1 MGFSQFSR
9 QLVRVIKMWI
19 YFILLI
25 VQLFHFGCGVKL
37 GTCYQDGNCRL
48 PSCFCG
54 GKSAPGNLEPSEI
67 PQMIMFSFDDAVTG
81 EIYEMYEK
89 LFSRGRLNPNGCPIT
104 MTTFV
109 SHNFTDY
116 KLVRSL
122 FRKGHEI
129 AVHSVTHRTPTTFW
143 KQASYNQLQY
153 EIVEQRSIIA
163 ENAGVP
169 VRNIT
174 GWRSPFLQPSG
185 DIQFTLLQ
193 ENGFEYDSTLTIATE
208 KGFSAKRW
216 PNTMDFGWQLDCN
229 VLPCPFGKYPG
240 MWEVPVQMLEVGDS
254 GNGCLYADS
263 CRPTTMEEAFQ
274 LFWVNF
280 HNHYTG
286 SRSPLFFTMHPSWLR
301 EEHNMKALNYFF
313 LTILHYYHD
322 VYFVTYQQHLAW
334 MKNPTPLSDI
344 LRFAPW
350 KCDHLR
356 YEPETDKDGNGHN
369 GVSSISNCFPYLF
382 LVLSTFP
389 LIYTKIFFDKYC
401 LLY

>member
-1 MGFSQFSR
+1 M
-9 QLVRVIKMWI
+9 RVIKMWI

-153 EIVEQRSIIA
+153 EIVEQRSIMLKMQ
-163 ENAGVP
+163 E
-169 VRNIT
+169 
-174 GWRSPFLQPSG
+174 SPSG
-185 DIQFTLLQ
+185 ISRVGGVRFYSHQ
-193 ENGFEYDSTLTIATE
+193 ATYSLHCYR
-208 KGFSAKRW
+208 KTDL
-216 PNTMDFGWQLDCN
+216 NMI
-229 VLPCPFGKYPG
+229 
-240 MWEVPVQMLEVGDS
+240 
-254 GNGCLYADS
+254 
-263 CRPTTMEEAFQ
+263 
-274 LFWVNF
+274 
-280 HNHYTG
+280 
-286 SRSPLFFTMHPSWLR
+286 PL
-301 EEHNMKALNYFF
+301 
-313 LTILHYYHD
+313 
-322 VYFVTYQQHLAW
+322 
-334 MKNPTPLSDI
+334 
-344 LRFAPW
+344 
-350 KCDHLR
+350 
-356 YEPETDKDGNGHN
+356 
-369 GVSSISNCFPYLF
+369 
-382 LVLSTFP
+382 
-389 LIYTKIFFDKYC
+389 
-401 LLY
+401 